1 MVRVPDRSR
10 TLRLVALAAL
20 AATAAILAITA
31 LVLAQGSTRV
41 DPVDLPPGRAQAD
54 APAPDGV
61 VRRTFPAVGVTRVA
75 LRAGGAD
82 AATVKTGA
90 PGSAVE
96 VSGIPAG
103 GAKGYHSPDPK
114 WRETPA
120 VEWGLDFVSS
130 QRGPLLIVST
140 KNEMRHIHHQYIF
153 DRVTVRVPPGI
164 EVVKEPR
171 TLTGDGA
178 PDLR

>member
-1 MVRVPDRSR
+1 MVRKPHTSR

-20 AATAAILAITA
+20 SATAAILAITA
-31 LVLAQGSTRV
+31 LVLAQGSTRADV
-41 DPVDLPPGRAQAD
+41 VASTQARPPTD
-54 APAPDGV
+54 AATPDGM
-61 VRRTFPAVGVTRVA
+61 VRRTFPAAGVTRLV

-82 AATVKTGA
+82 GATVKTGA

-103 GAKGYHSPDPK
+103 GAKGYHSPDPN

-120 VEWGLDFVSS
+120 AEWGLDFVSS
-130 QRGPLLIVST
+130 RRGPLLIVST
-140 KNEMRHIHHQYIF
+140 KNEMRHIHHQYVF
-153 DRVTVRVPPGI
+153 ERVTVRVPPGV
-164 EVVKEPR
+164 EVVRQAR

>member
-1 MVRVPDRSR
+1 MVREPDTSR

-20 AATAAILAITA
+20 SATAVILAITA
-31 LVLAQGSTRV
+31 LVLAQGSTRADRV
-41 DPVDLPPGRAQAD
+41 GSTQGRPEAD
-54 APAPDGV
+54 AAAPDGV
-61 VRRTFPAVGVTRVA
+61 VRRTFPAAGVTRLV
-75 LRAGGAD
+75 LRAGGAA

-90 PGSAVE
+90 TGSAVE
-96 VSGIPAG
+96 ISGMPAG

-120 VEWGLDFVSS
+120 AEWGLDFVSS
-130 QRGPLLIVST
+130 QRGSLLIVST
-140 KNEMRHIHHQYIF
+140 KNEMRHLHHQYVF
-153 DRVTVRVPPGI
+153 ERVTVRVPPGVD
-164 EVVKEPR
+164 VVKEPR